1 MPEGR
6 RISILNGERNRRGWS
21 CSFLCSTARKIC
33 SQHHM
38 QKNPPQIAYALIALF
53 VVLYLSLPQHLWE
66 NGLAANLQKAYT
78 HSHLDDGKAL
88 AIFYPR
94 CLQVA
99 VRPQLTLL
107 SAPSSSSYLPCVDFQ
122 HTGYLLLLFHCN

>member
-1 MPEGR
+1 MEKGTEQVGLAHFFALLLEKSAP
-6 RISILNGERNRRGWS
+6 SITCKR
-21 CSFLCSTARKIC
+21 
-33 SQHHM
+33 
-38 QKNPPQIAYALIALF
+38 NPPQIAYALIALF
-53 VVLYLSLPQHLWE
+53 MVLYLSLPQHLWE
-66 NGLAANLQKAYT
+66 DGLATNLQKAYT
-78 HSHLDDGKAL
+78 HNHLDDGKAL

-99 VRPQLTLL
+99 VRPQLTRL